1 LLIDSSSPAL
11 LRVDLREREMMGL
24 FMIIFKLI
32 SRILENE
39 GRAAVSVEQ
48 VSSLL
53 PHPVAR
59 DDRLSGRAARA
70 AARAGRMLLRFV
82 EGRPVSL
89 VTCAFLA

>member
-1 LLIDSSSPAL
+1 MAATAEAADLLAGNQMRNLDNQ
-11 LRVDLREREMMGL
+11 V
-24 FMIIFKLI
+24 
-32 SRILENE
+32 LENE